1 MSAGTLAA
9 GIASVPPTLAA
20 LLAFVNARA
29 ARRQAEGQARAGL
42 ATKID
47 SLGRAAARTEAG
59 LSQLAGAVGKL
70 GEGQAQLGQR
80 VARLEGALSRQVP
93 RP

>member
-1 MSAGTLAA
+1 MSAGVLAA
-9 GIASVPPTLAA
+9 GVASVPPTLAA

-29 ARRQAEGQARAGL
+29 ARRQADTQARAGL
-42 ATKID
+42 AAKID
-47 SLGRAAARTEAG
+47 SLGGVAARTEAG
-59 LSQLAGAVGKL
+59 LGQLTVAVGRL

-80 VARLEGALSRQVP
+80 VARLEGAVSRPVP